1 LIKTLTE
8 ARRNSSGFFCELAH
22 IWSLSKQRLHLS
34 SQFSEHQKPHDKHNK
49 PGVKFIIRFL
59 AFALVDFMP
68 FLIFANLVPVDLKS
82 SIFPGNVPKHVA
94 IIMDGNGRWAKK
106 QGEDRVFGHH
116 EGVNS
121 VREIVEACGEIG
133 VSHLTLY
140 AFSTENWNRPK
151 EEVDALMELLV
162 TTISM
167 ETPNLN
173 SKGVKLEVI
182 GDIKSLPASCQR
194 ELKESMDITSK
205 NNKVTLIL
213 ALSYSSKWEIT
224 HAVQQIAKIV
234 EQGKLKP
241 EQISSELIEEHLS
254 TSKWPDPEL
263 MIRTSGE
270 HRISNFL
277 LWQLAYSEFYFT
289 EVLWP
294 DFRKDDFFRAILAY
308 QNRERRFGKTSEQL
322 SRH

>member
-1 LIKTLTE
+1 
-8 ARRNSSGFFCELAH
+8 
-22 IWSLSKQRLHLS
+22 
-34 SQFSEHQKPHDKHNK
+34 
-49 PGVKFIIRFL
+49 
-59 AFALVDFMP
+59 MP
-68 FLIFANLVPVDLKS
+68 FLIFANQVPMDVKS
-82 SIFPGNVPKHVA
+82 SIHSGNIPKHVA

-106 QGEDRVFGHH
+106 QGEDRIFGHH

-133 VSHLTLY
+133 VRFLTLY

-162 TTISM
+162 STISM
-167 ETPNLN
+167 ETPNLH

-182 GDIKSLPASCQR
+182 GDIKSLPPSCQL
-194 ELKESMDITSK
+194 ELKESMDMTSK
-205 NNKVTLIL
+205 NTKVTLIL

-224 HAVQQIAKIV
+224 NAVQQIAKMV
-234 EQGKLKP
+234 EQGKLKSD
-241 EQISSELIEEHLS
+241 QVSSELIEEHLS